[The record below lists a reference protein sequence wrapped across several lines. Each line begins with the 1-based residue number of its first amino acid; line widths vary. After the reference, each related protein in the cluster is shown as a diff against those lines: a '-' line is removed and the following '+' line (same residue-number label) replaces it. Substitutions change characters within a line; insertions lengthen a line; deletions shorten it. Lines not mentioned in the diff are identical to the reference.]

1 MPMQEEYPGSIL
13 NWIAGQPLD
22 VAFILIVLPIMLL
35 AMTGTL
41 LVRGVFGLLIA
52 PGSSVGQAKA
62 GAAAE
67 VYAVVLGFIIVIGF
81 SDFQD
86 AKRDVLQEATALN
99 RLAAQAKVLD
109 VVTASKVTEAVGV
122 YATAVVDHEWPAM
135 KFGRAS
141 SEANEKIVA
150 LNDLVMTSAGQDNAL
165 LQIRLSFLLDEVIKL
180 RVSRLSASPDPLVAG
195 LIFQVLVLGAALAL
209 ITGWFVRGPQRISA
223 YPIVCSAFGVCGHGD
238 DPVGTTSL
246 SIHWGRIN
254 FSRTIHGTGKA
265 VEGLESKNRCL
276 AR

>member
-209 ITGWFVRGPQRISA
+209 ITGWFVRGPSALVHILLSAVLSGSVVTVMILSAQLLFPFTGVVSISA
-223 YPIVCSAFGVCGHGD
+223 EPFMELAK
-238 DPVGTTSL
+238 L
-246 SIHWGRIN
+246 SKG
-254 FSRTIHGTGKA
+254 
-265 VEGLESKNRCL
+265 
-276 AR
+276 